1 MSSIDVPDSL
11 KEKLIQAALRRG
23 YVVRRGQHSQLADF
37 LAYLLSLDASIGE
50 SPKRRSKLSDALGML
65 AVEGAETPS
74 DEAIDR
80 ILDERRMRH

>member
-1 MSSIDVPDSL
+1 MSSIFVPDSL
-11 KEKLIQAALRRG
+11 KGKLIQAALRWG

-37 LAYLLSLDASIGE
+37 LAYLLSLDASVGE
-50 SPKRRSKLSDALGML
+50 TSKRRSTLPDALGML
-65 AVEGAETPS
+65 EVEGAETPS

>member
-1 MSSIDVPDSL
+1 MSSIYVPDSL

-23 YVVRRGQHSQLADF
+23 YAVRRGQNSQLADF

-50 SPKRRSKLSDALGML
+50 SSKRRSTLADALGIL

-74 DEAIDR
+74 DEVIER